1 LTYRYNPAWLQKKI
15 STLDPKQ
22 LVEVNHHLDQITQE
36 VQKRQREAGKTFVS
50 RTRLR
55 SARYPGTQISVFRS
69 VLANPLTSEDILA
82 AVLEEQ
88 CAIVKQSEVQNL
100 VDEIRKIVT

>member
-1 LTYRYNPAWLQKKI
+1 MGQ
-15 STLDPKQ
+15 
-22 LVEVNHHLDQITQE
+22 LDQQQLPQVNQLLDLITQE

-55 SARYPGTQISVFRS
+55 SAHYHGEQISVFRA
-69 VLANPLTSEDILA
+69 VLANPLTTEEILA

-88 CAIVKQSEVQNL
+88 CAIVKETEVQ
-100 VDEIRKIVT
+100 DFIKEIKQIVA